1 MTELMLTDFGTAL
14 GRTGERFN
22 VRRREQPNA
31 EFAAEDVEHILVAG
45 KGMSLSA
52 DAIAFAV
59 ERGVPV
65 TLLSFSGEP
74 YARIAGGTELNDA
87 ALRREQLFATRDAR
101 GTEIVRAVLNGKLRN
116 QAATLR
122 YFTKS
127 RKESAPD
134 LYNQLQDTADG
145 LVAHATALEAFE
157 GMALDG
163 CRTDLMVL
171 EAQAAR
177 EYWQAV
183 ALILPPDL
191 DFPGRVRRGAL
202 DPVNASLN
210 YGYGI
215 LYSHIWAAA
224 ARARLDPYTGFLHTL
239 HEGKPTLVFD
249 LIEEF
254 RPWMVDRPLFAD
266 FIKQWKPDMDDDGY
280 ITQVARKDVARR
292 ILEHGEKRYLYRG
305 KHLRADDI
313 LLEQVRA
320 IARFLRDGTPIKVY
334 VAPW

>member
-22 VRRREQPNA
+22 VRRYQQPNA
-31 EFAAEDVEHILVAG
+31 EFAAEDVDHILVAG

-74 YARIAGGTELNDA
+74 YARIAGGKELDDA

-127 RKESAPD
+127 RKDGAPQV
-134 LYNQLQDTADG
+134 YKQLHAAADG
-145 LVAHATALEAFE
+145 LIAHAA
-157 GMALDG
+157 ALDEFDG
-163 CRTDLMVL
+163 QPLDECRSSMMAI

-177 EYWQAV
+177 DYWQAV
-183 ALILPPDL
+183 ALLLPGEL
-191 DFPGRVRRGAL
+191 AFPGRVRKGAL

-224 ARARLDPYTGFLHTL
+224 GRARLDPYAGFLHTL

-266 FIKQWKPDMDDDGY
+266 FIKRWKPDMDEDGY
-280 ITQVARKDVARR
+280 ITQAARKDVGRR
-292 ILEHGEKRYLYRG
+292 ILEHGDKRYLYHG

-313 LLEQVRA
+313 LLEQVRT
-320 IARFLRDGTPIKVY
+320 IARFLRDGIALSPYI
-334 VAPW
+334 APW

>member
-74 YARIAGGTELNDA
+74 YARISGRQEMNDA

-101 GTEIVRAVLNGKLRN
+101 GTEIVSAVLNGKLRN

-127 RKESAPD
+127 RKDSAPD
-134 LYNQLQDTADG
+134 VYEQLQNAAEA
-145 LVAHATALEAFE
+145 LVLHAASLDAFQ
-157 GMALDG
+157 GTDLDD
-163 CRTDLMVL
+163 CRTDLMAI

-177 EYWQAV
+177 DYWQAA
-183 ALILPPDL
+183 ALLLPPEL
-191 DFPGRVRRGAL
+191 EFPGRVRKGAL

-215 LYSHIWAAA
+215 LYTHIWAAT

-266 FIKQWKPDMDDDGY
+266 FVKKWRPDMDDDGY
-280 ITQVARKDVARR
+280 ITQAARKEVAQR
-292 ILEHGEKRYLYRG
+292 ILEHGDKRYLYHGR
-305 KHLRADDI
+305 HLHADDI

-320 IARFLRDGTPIKVY
+320 IARFLRDGSPIKPY
-334 VAPW
+334 IAPW

>member
-22 VRRREQPNA
+22 VRRRQQPNA

-74 YARIAGGTELNDA
+74 YGRIAAGKEMDNAL
-87 ALRREQLFATRDAR
+87 LRREQLFATRDAR

-157 GMALDG
+157 GMALDD

-254 RPWMVDRPLFAD
+254 RPWMVDRVLFAD

-280 ITQVARKDVARR
+280 ITQAARKDVARR
-292 ILEHGEKRYLYRG
+292 ILEHGDKRYRYHG

-320 IARFLRDGTPIKVY
+320 IARFLRDGTTIKVY

>member
-52 DAIAFAV
+52 DALAFAV

-74 YARIAGGTELNDA
+74 YARISGRQEMNDA
-87 ALRREQLFATRDAR
+87 ALRREQLFATRDTR
-101 GTEIVRAVLNGKLRN
+101 GTEIVSAVLNGKLRN

-127 RKESAPD
+127 RKDSAPD
-134 LYNQLQDTADG
+134 VYEQLQNAADG
-145 LVAHATALEAFE
+145 LVNHAASLEAFQ
-157 GMALDG
+157 GIALDD
-163 CRTDLMVL
+163 CRTGLMTI

-183 ALILPPDL
+183 ALILPPQL
-191 DFPGRVRRGAL
+191 DFPGRVRKGAL

-266 FIKQWKPDMDDDGY
+266 FVKKWRPDMDDDGY
-280 ITQVARKDVARR
+280 ITQAARKEVAQR
-292 ILEHGEKRYLYRG
+292 ILEHGDKRYLYHGR
-305 KHLRADDI
+305 HLHADDI

-320 IARFLRDGTPIKVY
+320 IARFLRDGSPIKPY
-334 VAPW
+334 IAPW